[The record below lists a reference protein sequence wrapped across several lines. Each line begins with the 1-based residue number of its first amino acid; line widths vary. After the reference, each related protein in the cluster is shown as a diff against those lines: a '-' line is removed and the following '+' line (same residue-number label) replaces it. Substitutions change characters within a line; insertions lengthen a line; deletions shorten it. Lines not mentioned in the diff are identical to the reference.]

1 MLIAWLACRKT
12 WHLGIRREHAKNQL
26 FFFLRA
32 SVGTKHAIPASE
44 ISAKINVPVTDTMV
58 QLMHEA
64 EHAQETPV
72 EFILLV
78 ALGALLIETFYCVL
92 EPFTQYPA
100 GNMVLACWCSPAF
113 RKKQQRLRAC
123 QLYLA
128 LGVAACA
135 NHAFGNREDWR
146 PTVEVLQQVWETD
159 QGCLTVGAMIMHL
172 GLKILVHFIP
182 TRH

>member
-1 MLIAWLACRKT
+1 
-12 WHLGIRREHAKNQL
+12 
-26 FFFLRA
+26 
-32 SVGTKHAIPASE
+32 
-44 ISAKINVPVTDTMV
+44 MV